1 MCHTSFELLLSHLP
15 GLSCFHK
22 FTLEE
27 GNHTDE
33 ALDIFL
39 NRRWHRNILHLPH
52 LSQLCYDTDVSLLPQ
67 NEHYR
72 NKDRKR

>member
-1 MCHTSFELLLSHLP
+1 VELLLSHLL
-15 GLSCFHK
+15 GLARFHK

-27 GNHTDE
+27 GNLTGE
-33 ALDIFL
+33 ALSIFL
-39 NRRWHRNILHLPH
+39 NRSRHHNILHLLRP
-52 LSQLCYDTDVSLLPQ
+52 SQLCHDTNVSVLPQ